1 MYSSVVLSK
10 KDFGLIHNAKC
21 NINFIRERLED
32 TLHPSLLSDL
42 KKICDDLNKGLKD
55 AYKQE
60 DVVFK
65 QKSNMI
71 AEFSKQHKLKSEW
84 SIYSIESFDDVCG
97 LSLDENDKPRKM
109 HQLIYDSH
117 WGENGDQKVLLPSEP
132 FTWGQLW
139 ILADQLIRHSGDEH
153 HVFIEDFTFV
163 IEQEGISLRMS
174 VGS

>member
-21 NINFIRERLED
+21 NINFITERLED
-32 TLHPSLLSDL
+32 TLHPSLLSEL
-42 KKICDDLNKGLKD
+42 KKIREDLNKGLED
-55 AYKQE
+55 AYRQE
-60 DVVFK
+60 HLVFK
-65 QKSNMI
+65 RKSNMGVNF
-71 AEFSKQHKLKSEW
+71 ANLHKLRSTW
-84 SIYSIESFDDVCG
+84 SIDSVESFDDVCE

-117 WGENGDQKVLLPSEP
+117 WGDNGDQKVLLPSTP

-139 ILADQLIRHSGDEH
+139 ILADQLIQQSGDDH
-153 HVFIEDFTFV
+153 HTFIEDFTFV
-163 IEQEGISLRMS
+163 PVQEGMSLRMS